1 MRAFFLRGNILDV
14 RAVDFGT
21 STTVAT
27 LVVSGQEPSV
37 LDVDGRRAG
46 VEEEQGVGAVRRRWV
61 AVVLIVLAVPFVVLA
76 GMRLVGADGDKYTI
90 AALALT
96 PYAAVGEPALDAV
109 ALLLRSWWT
118 GGIVLL
124 LAAMMVA
131 CMSAADQPR
140 ASRRQPR

>member
-1 MRAFFLRGNILDV
+1 
-14 RAVDFGT
+14 
-21 STTVAT
+21 
-27 LVVSGQEPSV
+27 
-37 LDVDGRRAG
+37 
-46 VEEEQGVGAVRRRWV
+46 V

-76 GMRLVGADGDKYTI
+76 GMRLVGADGDKYTV

-96 PYAAVGEPALDAV
+96 PYAAVGGPVLDAV

-124 LAAMMVA
+124 LAAMVVA

-140 ASRRQPR
+140 ASRRQLR